1 MSARRP
7 FHDPDPLADAARGAS
22 PVRTLVARRSPGLE
36 CPPGGQPEKPHG
48 LRPGP
53 TQGCWGPAITSR
65 YAGQEHLT
73 KPGYRLERPRIA
85 GFVSRLRTGGRADLW
100 PRTQTAPR
108 LATAAHPTL
117 GACRA
122 LGVLSASQ
130 AAVRS
135 RPRAPAAPGHAPS
148 PVRGGRIDSPG
159 VRHGRRVARPR
170 PRADSHFERTNR
182 TCLVMH
188 NYPSLCGQC
197 RRVNAMFPCL
207 VCRPLQRATACGH
220 GPARAEAMAR
230 HGDLP

>member
-7 FHDPDPLADAARGAS
+7 FHDPDPLADAARGGA

-85 GFVSRLRTGGRADLW
+85 GFVSRLRTGWRADPW
-100 PRTQTAPR
+100 PRTQTAPGSR
-108 LATAAHPTL
+108 PLRT
-117 GACRA
+117 RR
-122 LGVLSASQ
+122 SAPAVPWVPSVPL

-135 RPRAPAAPGHAPS
+135 RPQAPRPGHDPS